1 VAVELELAQTHG
13 MLGLP
18 GVRAQRSSAGLG
30 WPGLFVSTQ
39 IEAPFAESFDGA
51 ATHLLILHLDGP
63 VVVRRRVG
71 GANLR
76 RQVPAGGLFLHPAG
90 QNLTVEL
97 GGEVNT
103 IHVYLADE
111 TLRAAGAAEVRLTEE
126 YGGVDPLVEQLV
138 LGLDGL
144 VRDWAPSARTYLDHL
159 TGCLAAHLARR
170 YGDGPSER
178 AAPPPPIRGLA
189 GRQFAAVRELMDD
202 RLAGPLPLDAL
213 AAAASLSVR
222 QFARSFKATTG
233 QTPHRYLMELRLQQA
248 SRLLRTGRLP
258 IAEVAMGCGFAHQ
271 EHLTRVMRARL
282 GTTPG
287 ALRRAG

>member
-1 VAVELELAQTHG
+1 VAVELELTQTHG
-13 MLGLP
+13 MLSLP
-18 GVRAQRSSAGLG
+18 GVRAQRSSVGLG

-39 IEAPFAESFDGA
+39 VEAPFAESFDGA

-63 VVVRRRVG
+63 VVVGRRVG

-97 GGEVNT
+97 GGELNSV
-103 IHVYLADE
+103 HVYLADE
-111 TLRAAGAAEVRLTEE
+111 TLRAAGATEVRLTEE
-126 YGGVDPLVEQLV
+126 YGAIDPLVEQLV
-138 LGLDGL
+138 LALDGL
-144 VRDWAPSARTYLDHL
+144 VRDWTPSARTFLDHL
-159 TGCLAAHLARR
+159 TGCLASHLARR
-170 YGDGPSER
+170 YGDGPSQCSG
-178 AAPPPPIRGLA
+178 PPPVRGLA
-189 GRQFAAVRELMDD
+189 DRQFAAVRELIDD
-202 RLAGPLPLDAL
+202 RLAGPLPLDEL
-213 AAAASLSVR
+213 ATAASLSVR

-248 SRLLRTGRLP
+248 IRLLRTGSLP
-258 IAEVAMGCGFAHQ
+258 IAEVAMRCGFAHQ
-271 EHLTRVMRARL
+271 EHLTRVMRAQL

>member
-1 VAVELELAQTHG
+1 

-39 IEAPFAESFDGA
+39 VEPPFAESFDGA
-51 ATHLLILHLDGP
+51 DTHLLILHLDGS
-63 VVVRRRVG
+63 VAVGRRVG
-71 GANLR
+71 GRYLR

-97 GGEVNT
+97 GGELNSV
-103 IHVYLADE
+103 HVYLADE
-111 TLRAAGAAEVRLTEE
+111 TLRAVGATEVRLTEE
-126 YGGVDPLVEQLV
+126 YGVVDPLVEQLV
-138 LGLDGL
+138 LALDSL
-144 VRDWAPSARTYLDHL
+144 IRDWTPSARTFLDHL
-159 TGCLAAHLARR
+159 TGCLASHLARR
-170 YGDGPSER
+170 YGDGVSDGSGPLPT
-178 AAPPPPIRGLA
+178 ARGLA
-189 GRQFAAVRELMDD
+189 DRQFAAVRELMDD
-202 RLAGPLPLDAL
+202 RLAGPLPLNEL

-248 SRLLRTGRLP
+248 TWLLRTGSVP
-258 IAEVAMGCGFAHQ
+258 IAEVAMRCGFAHQ
-271 EHLTRVMRARL
+271 EHLTRVMRSQL